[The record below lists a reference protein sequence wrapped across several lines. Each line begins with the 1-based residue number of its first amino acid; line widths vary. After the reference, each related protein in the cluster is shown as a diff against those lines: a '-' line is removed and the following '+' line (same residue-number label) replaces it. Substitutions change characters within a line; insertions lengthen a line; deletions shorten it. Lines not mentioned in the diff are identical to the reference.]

1 MINFWANFLP
11 GNILFW
17 LVNLQLTVSTFTDVK
32 YQDFNLLSRVKCI
45 KSNVVKKCQELVN
58 PGCLF
63 VFQF

>member
-1 MINFWANFLP
+1 MINFWANLLP

-45 KSNVVKKCQELVN
+45 KSNVVKKC
-58 PGCLF
+58 
-63 VFQF
+63 